1 MSSAA
6 IISAEEAVSPWRA
19 SKRESADFD
28 CAVRDRII
36 GGGLVG
42 MSARVGVAMT
52 NSTKVGND
60 DFDWLNT
67 RISPLHGKNWPE
79 PEMGHSEGRRNPL
92 C

>member
-36 GGGLVG
+36 GGGLG
-42 MSARVGVAMT
+42 MSARFGVAMM
-52 NSTKVGND
+52 KE
-60 DFDWLNT
+60 
-67 RISPLHGKNWPE
+67 GK
-79 PEMGHSEGRRNPL
+79 R
-92 C
+92 